1 MKFDVLTLFPELI
14 DRYVDTG
21 VLGRA
26 RKNKMIAVTAHDLR
40 DWTTDKHRTV
50 DDTPYG
56 GGAGMVMKIEPIYKA
71 LAAFKKKDK
80 LAPSKRKVVLLSAS
94 GQTWNQAKAKEYS
107 KLKSLTLICG
117 RYEGID
123 ERVSALID
131 EEISIGDY
139 VLTGG
144 EAGAMVI
151 IDSVAR
157 LLPGVLGNEESL
169 TFESHSIPGQ
179 LEYPQYTKPEAI
191 RLGKKTYRVPPVL
204 VSGNHGAIETW
215 RSEHLGKKPSATPAR
230 QPRQGSSRPPKKSR

>member
-1 MKFDVLTLFPELI
+1 MKFNVLTIFPDLI

-26 RKNKMIAVTAHDLR
+26 RLKKKITLNAYDLR
-40 DWTTDKHRTV
+40 RWTADKHKTV

-56 GGAGMVMKIEPIYKA
+56 GGAGMVMKVEPIYKA
-71 LAAFKKKDK
+71 LEALKKKSK
-80 LAPSKRKVVLLSAS
+80 AAPSKRKVVLLSAS
-94 GQTWNQAKAKEYS
+94 GTTWNQAKAREYAT
-107 KLKSLTLICG
+107 LQEVTLICG

-123 ERVSALID
+123 ERISALID

-157 LLPGVLGNEESL
+157 LLPGVLGNQESL
-169 TFESHSIPGQ
+169 AFESHSVAGQ

-191 RLGKKTYRVPPVL
+191 RLGKKTYRVPAVL
-204 VSGNHGAIETW
+204 LSGNHAAIEAW
-215 RSEHLGKKPSATPAR
+215 RLSQLGKKPSARPAR
-230 QPRQGSSRPPKKSR
+230 SPRRASSRKKAPNR